1 MMFNTILQALRAE
14 KGVSQATIAGYLGIT
29 KQAYSLYELG
39 KRNPDNEMLYKISE
53 YFDVSLDYLLGKSHI
68 KNDFHRSK
76 GIKIPVLG
84 KVQAGIPVEA
94 VQEILDWE
102 EITEDMAAHGDH
114 FGLVVNGHS
123 MEPRFTPED
132 VVIVRKQTTAETGD
146 VVIALVNGDDATIK
160 KLKKMENGIMLIPTN
175 PDFEAMFYTNEEIE
189 RKPVRIIGKVVE
201 LRAKF

>member
-1 MMFNTILQALRAE
+1 MERIKSLR
-14 KGVSQATIAGYLGIT
+14 KSKGIT
-29 KQAYSLYELG
+29 MKKLGELIGVAESTVSLYENG
-39 KRNPDNEMLYKISE
+39 KRQPDYSTLLKIAE
-53 YFDVSLDYLLGKSHI
+53 IFNVTADYLLG
-68 KNDFHRSK
+68 NDSSPTPSKK

-84 KVQAGIPVEA
+84 NVQAGIPVEA

-123 MEPRFTPED
+123 MEPRFTPND

-160 KLKKMENGIMLIPTN
+160 KLKKMENGIMLVPTN

-189 RKPVRIIGKVVE
+189 KKPVRIIGKVVE

>member
-1 MMFNTILQALRAE
+1 MNNLKSLRTV
-14 KGVSQATIAGYLGIT
+14 KGLSQKDVATYLGIT
-29 KQAYSLYELG
+29 QQAYANYERESRQADYETLKKLSEIFNVTVDYILG
-39 KRNPDNEMLYKISE
+39 
-53 YFDVSLDYLLGKSHI
+53 
-68 KNDFHRSK
+68 NDSSPTPSKK

-123 MEPRFTPED
+123 MEPRFTPGD

-160 KLKKMENGIMLIPTN
+160 KLKKMENGIMLVPTN

-189 RKPVRIIGKVVE
+189 KKPVRIIGKVVE

>member
-1 MMFNTILQALRAE
+1 MNNLKKIRQSNNLSQTEFAKILGVAQNT
-14 KGVSQATIAGYLGIT
+14 VSNWENGNRLI
-29 KQAYSLYELG
+29 
-39 KRNPDNEMLYKISE
+39 DNETLKKISLI
-53 YFDVSLDYLLGKSHI
+53 FNVSIDYILG
-68 KNDFHRSK
+68 NDSSPTPSKK

-189 RKPVRIIGKVVE
+189 KKPVRIIGKVVE